1 MFNVIWIELMM
12 IYDYLRRA
20 IHKIFAHCEEVK
32 VERLRVFLEI
42 IGEVELLADKMEDF
56 LMNKYFGKSK
66 IDNRLYIFAEEV
78 AKLEYYLRD
87 FN

>member
-1 MFNVIWIELMM
+1 M
-12 IYDYLRRA
+12 
-20 IHKIFAHCEEVK
+20 
-32 VERLRVFLEI
+32 EI
-42 IGEVELLADKMEDF
+42 VGEVELLADKMEDF